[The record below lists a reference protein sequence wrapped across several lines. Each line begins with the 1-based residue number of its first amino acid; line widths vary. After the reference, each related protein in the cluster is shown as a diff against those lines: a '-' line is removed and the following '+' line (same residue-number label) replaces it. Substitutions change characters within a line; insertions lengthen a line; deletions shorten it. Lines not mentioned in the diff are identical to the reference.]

1 MREKKPFSW
10 ELTPGFFLILFWT
23 AFGAGALGINIF
35 WEAIPGQGN
44 LLGMFILFQS
54 ARRELAQAEYFFY
67 VLRHHGSWLF
77 ICLLAGFSPWGVPV
91 AVFSTAALGILV
103 GVILTLSIL
112 QFGILGIFCGAAL
125 LFPQFLCYIPSVIFL
140 MSILAQRSGRFVKKD
155 GRNKKDSLLRQKMF
169 WGSLCL
175 YLGGMILESFVNPFV
190 LDFVLSHV
198 KIF

>member
-54 ARRELAQAEYFFY
+54 ARRELAQAEY
-67 VLRHHGSWLF
+67 
-77 ICLLAGFSPWGVPV
+77 CLLAGFSPWGVPV